1 MDQTLNQFLTS
12 QFVKKVTK
20 LVLLAVSLFS
30 FFFSSY
36 STLWHSFFIN
46 SFGLLH
52 FSTFSFKL
60 LSHAMDKNCI
70 FLICN
75 GILVFLA
82 KSSGFFIRFSPENEL
97 KDPLLNETGDRKG
110 FRSSGEMTGSLLER
124 EASVEEQEQ
133 EEQQDS
139 LEEAEASNFTA
150 EEKEQGEQNVAEQK
164 REEQNVLLITTAEE
178 EEEEGAVQIIEQEEE
193 NKLGAIGFGI
203 EEGGGNGLVI
213 STEELNKKC
222 DEFIRRMHEEIR
234 IGAQIQS

>member
-1 MDQTLNQFLTS
+1 MDQTLDQFLTS
-12 QFVKKVTK
+12 QSVKKVTK

-36 STLWHSFFIN
+36 STLWQYSFFIN

-82 KSSGFFIRFSPENEL
+82 KSSGFFIRFSPESEL
-97 KDPLLNETGDRKG
+97 NDPLLNETGDGKG
-110 FRSSGEMTGSLLER
+110 FHSMEETTDSLLER

-139 LEEAEASNFTA
+139 LEEAETSNFTA
-150 EEKEQGEQNVAEQK
+150 EEKEQ
-164 REEQNVLLITTAEE
+164 EEQNVLLITTAEE
-178 EEEEGAVQIIEQEEE
+178 EEEAVHNIVEQEEE
-193 NKLGAIGFGI
+193 NKSGAIGFGI

-234 IGAQIQS
+234 IGARSNSVMIDDLSNF

>member
-1 MDQTLNQFLTS
+1 
-12 QFVKKVTK
+12 
-20 LVLLAVSLFS
+20 
-30 FFFSSY
+30 
-36 STLWHSFFIN
+36 
-46 SFGLLH
+46 
-52 FSTFSFKL
+52 
-60 LSHAMDKNCI
+60 MDKNCI

-97 KDPLLNETGDRKG
+97 NDPLLNETGDGKG
-110 FRSSGEMTGSLLER
+110 FRSSGETTDSLLER

-150 EEKEQGEQNVAEQK
+150 EEKEQ
-164 REEQNVLLITTAEE
+164 EEQNVLLITTAEE
-178 EEEEGAVQIIEQEEE
+178 EEEEEGAVHIIEQEEE
-193 NKLGAIGFGI
+193 NKLGAIGFGM
-203 EEGGGNGLVI
+203 EEGGGGNGLVI

>member
-1 MDQTLNQFLTS
+1 
-12 QFVKKVTK
+12 
-20 LVLLAVSLFS
+20 
-30 FFFSSY
+30 
-36 STLWHSFFIN
+36 
-46 SFGLLH
+46 
-52 FSTFSFKL
+52 
-60 LSHAMDKNCI
+60 MDKNCI

-97 KDPLLNETGDRKG
+97 NDPLLNETGDGKG
-110 FRSSGEMTGSLLER
+110 FRSSGETTDSLLER

-150 EEKEQGEQNVAEQK
+150 EEKEQEEQNVAEQK

-178 EEEEGAVQIIEQEEE
+178 EEEEEGAVHIIEQEEE
-193 NKLGAIGFGI
+193 NKLGAIGFGM
-203 EEGGGNGLVI
+203 EEGGGGNGLVI

>member
-1 MDQTLNQFLTS
+1 
-12 QFVKKVTK
+12 
-20 LVLLAVSLFS
+20 
-30 FFFSSY
+30 
-36 STLWHSFFIN
+36 
-46 SFGLLH
+46 
-52 FSTFSFKL
+52 
-60 LSHAMDKNCI
+60 MDKNCI

-97 KDPLLNETGDRKG
+97 NDPLLNETGDGKG
-110 FRSSGEMTGSLLER
+110 FRSSGETTDSLLER

-150 EEKEQGEQNVAEQK
+150 EEKEQ
-164 REEQNVLLITTAEE
+164 EEQNVLLITTAEE
-178 EEEEGAVQIIEQEEE
+178 EGEEEGAVHIIEQEEE
-193 NKLGAIGFGI
+193 NKLGAIGFGM
-203 EEGGGNGLVI
+203 EEGGEGNGLVI